1 MHAPTESLHG
11 TEKPPLLEG
20 NDLSGR
26 LGCVAKS
33 GRIPVRI
40 DRLAGDASTRIYVRA
55 WYADGSTVVIML
67 QPDPERG
74 QEASFIDVQR
84 FLERLGLPVPRI
96 HFHDPDQGVV
106 VLEDMGDDLLETVVE
121 RSDELRIRSLY
132 TDAVNLLLQMRA
144 RTLGISSGCG
154 AFALAFDEAKL
165 MEELE
170 FFMTHFIAGL
180 CGSSPPEGAASTLR
194 EFFTTISR
202 ILAAEPRIFTHRDF
216 HSRNLM
222 LRHGRLFMIDFQD
235 ARMGPAQYDL
245 ASLLR
250 DSYVSLPPPLV
261 DELITYYRDNT
272 HESDQ
277 ERFRFIFDVMS
288 LQRNIK
294 ALGTFG
300 YQISV
305 KNSTRYISSIP
316 RTGAYVAHTISL
328 HSELASFRSAVED
341 YICKPAAEFRIETSH
356 PS

>member
-1 MHAPTESLHG
+1 MLDV
-11 TEKPPLLEG
+11 

-26 LGCVAKS
+26 LDCFVKT
-33 GRIPVRI
+33 GRVPVRMS
-40 DRLAGDASTRIYVRA
+40 RLAGDASTRIYVRA
-55 WYADGSTVVIML
+55 WYVDGSTALIML
-67 QPDPERG
+67 QPDPGLG
-74 QEASFIDVQR
+74 QEASFIDVQG

-96 HFHDPDQGVV
+96 HFHDPYQGVV
-106 VLEDMGDDLLETVVE
+106 VLEDMGDDLLETVAE
-121 RSDELRIRSLY
+121 RSDERRIRSLY
-132 TDAVNLLLQMRA
+132 TDAVNLLLRMRR
-144 RTLGISSGCG
+144 RTQGISSGCG

-170 FFMTHFIAGL
+170 FFMTYFVKGL
-180 CGSSPPEGAASTLR
+180 CDSNPPTGAESTLR
-194 EFFTTISR
+194 DFFVTISR
-202 ILAAEPRIFTHRDF
+202 ILSAEPRIFTHRDF
-216 HSRNLM
+216 HSRNLI

-250 DSYVSLPPPLV
+250 DSYVTLPDPLV
-261 DELITYYRDNT
+261 DELITYYCDNT

-305 KNSTRYISSIP
+305 RNSTRYLSSIP
-316 RTGAYVAHTISL
+316 RTGAYVAHTIGL
-328 HSELASFRSAVED
+328 YSELASFRSAVED
-341 YICKPAAEFRIETSH
+341 YIWRPAAEFQLETSP